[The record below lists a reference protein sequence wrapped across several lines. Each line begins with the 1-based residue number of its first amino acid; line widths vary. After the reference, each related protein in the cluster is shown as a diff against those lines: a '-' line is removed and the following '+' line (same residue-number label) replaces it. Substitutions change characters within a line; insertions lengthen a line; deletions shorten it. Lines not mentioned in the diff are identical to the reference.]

1 MFGFVLVALG
11 DAEGAL
17 LHRSRRLIEGMTGPV
32 DVRLG
37 EVEVGHFA
45 ELGDVED
52 DEGGGGDE
60 EDEVEDFLRHS
71 WFESQ
76 KRLIQN

>member
-1 MFGFVLVALG
+1 MA
-11 DAEGAL
+11 
-17 LHRSRRLIEGMTGPV
+17 GPV

-52 DEGGGGDE
+52 DEAGGGDE